1 MYYSDFVT
9 NHIYSAS
16 LDTGDDIEV
25 LLNDSVEV
33 PGSYHITLR

>member
-1 MYYSDFVT
+1 MFYSDYMT

-16 LDTGDDIEV
+16 LDTGENIEV

-33 PGSYHITLR
+33 PGTHITV